1 MHATDADE
9 MTPQQRLDEIAD
21 ILASGFL
28 RLRRRTG
35 HVPGAEHGGSR
46 LAENYFSPSP
56 ELPGCPAPPSP

>member
-35 HVPGAEHGGSR
+35 HVPGVEHGSSPP
-46 LAENYFSPSP
+46 AENSFSLPS
-56 ELPGCPAPPSP
+56 ELPGCLATPSP